1 MAYRYWC
8 GECGFKTPWL
18 GESQGEQRQMDHYAK
33 RHPGIPPGG
42 LVETGRKG
50 MNGGCGCVQAVG
62 VLILLLLI
70 AAACRR

>member
-18 GESQGEQRQMDHYAK
+18 SRPQGEQQQIHHYAK

-42 LVETGRKG
+42 HVEINRRKPDRRP
-50 MNGGCGCVQAVG
+50 GCLHLTTLA
-62 VLILLLLI
+62 LLLLI
-70 AAACRR
+70 LAAACHH